1 MVAPQRAPATTLTKS
16 NSLTKSTVSSTVLS
30 DDDESDLA
38 EEDEM
43 LVDQRAKLKKNID
56 LSEVTYYRVPRH
68 LLPYLHGEGGETMTR
83 FQEYTSTYI
92 VLPSHASIGAAQSQP
107 VPDHVNL
114 SIYG

>member
-1 MVAPQRAPATTLTKS
+1 MKS
-16 NSLTKSTVSSTVLS
+16 SSLAKPTVSSSAALS
-30 DDDESDLA
+30 DEDESDSA
-38 EEDEM
+38 DEDEM

-83 FQEYTSTYI
+83 FQEYTGTYI
-92 VLPSHASIGAAQSQP
+92 VLPSHASIGTAQSKP
-107 VPDHVNL
+107 VPDFANL